1 MKTIKK
7 IMFGVIGL
15 IIIITSA
22 NAQNYK
28 APKID
33 AAGKVTIDGLHV
45 GSINK
50 DGHILDAK
58 GDKVATVDNE
68 GELVDIKTG
77 KKLGKAAKNGTF
89 TEYYADGKTEVHTF
103 SEPDKDGYCELK
115 NKSGKVIG
123 VVHENYK
130 QQGACAIHCLSKKK

>member
-1 MKTIKK
+1 
-7 IMFGVIGL
+7 L
-15 IIIITSA
+15 ITSLAFA

-33 AAGKVTIDGLHV
+33 ATGKVTVAGMQI

-50 DGHILDAK
+50 EGNILDAK
-58 GDKVATVDNE
+58 GNKVATIDNE
-68 GELVDIKTG
+68 GELVDINTG
-77 KKLGKAAKNGTF
+77 KKLGKASKNGAF
-89 TEYYADGKTEVHTF
+89 TKYYSDGKTEVHTF
-103 SEPDKDGYCELK
+103 SEPDKDGFCELK
-115 NKSGKVIG
+115 DKSGKVIG